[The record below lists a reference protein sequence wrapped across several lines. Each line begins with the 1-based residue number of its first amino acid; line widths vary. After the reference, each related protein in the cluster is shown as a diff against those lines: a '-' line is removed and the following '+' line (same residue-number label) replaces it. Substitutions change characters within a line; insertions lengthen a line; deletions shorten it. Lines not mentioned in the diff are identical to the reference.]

1 MSLTEKTNNKQ
12 EETLGIELS
21 FTEDGDL
28 VVQTST
34 KMNRQQILKEIRA
47 RKNSGKAWGI
57 TPDYVND
64 LADSNDKLEDIE
76 VDNGVDFMEHYTV
89 TSYVDDPITGNRTIV
104 PLEFTDM
111 SVVCGYS
118 LEEKLRYIRHFVES
132 ILYKVSFV
140 FGECGKHIIWGS
152 RCTERTVLAAT
163 HRSNVFN
170 FRIDIDNKDDCKL
183 CNVKVTFDTDID
195 KNATVYCQSKG
206 CFCDKYVREAKD
218 RINFTYNLEEMRI
231 EHLFASL
238 HEETLD
244 CLKNKNKSL
253 VYVLV

>member
-12 EETLGIELS
+12 GETLGIELS

-34 KMNRQQILKEIRA
+34 KMNRQQVLKEIRA

-64 LADSNDKLEDIE
+64 LADSNDELEDIE

-111 SVVCGYS
+111 SVVCGYA
-118 LEEKLRYIRHFVES
+118 LEEKLRYIRYFVENILSNNFS
-132 ILYKVSFV
+132 IML
-140 FGECGKHIIWGS
+140 GKCKTYLTGGIY
-152 RCTERTVLAAT
+152 CFERARMIST
-163 HRSNVFN
+163 HRSKDLDFKVEMN
-170 FRIDIDNKDDCKL
+170 NKDDYRL
-183 CNVKVTFDTDID
+183 CNVEVTFDTDID

-206 CFCDKYVREAKD
+206 CFCDKYVCEAKD
-218 RINFTYNLEEMRI
+218 RIKFTYNLKEMRI

-244 CLKNKNKSL
+244 CLKNEYNW
-253 VYVLV
+253 